1 MTNDLYW
8 VSVLGYIVITLTI
21 LIRERKYIYHSEKV
35 ERAFMPLVCIS
46 LTFFVVDFF
55 WGMCLVEAIRSD
67 VVYYASSALLH
78 VLAVVTTLS
87 WLCYVLQYIRC
98 PRRYRY
104 VIQFVSTV
112 LLLSEVVLVIA
123 NFFSPVLFRIVDGE
137 YMRCKYAL
145 VTAFNVYSVFA
156 VVLLGTLFT
165 MMRRGIGAKGCI
177 RCKAVLFSSLI
188 PLLPG
193 IMNVKYFASPFF
205 SMGFMLSVLILYV
218 FVVTAAREKLY
229 QSKTKFLQ
237 NMSHEIRTSLNM
249 VYGFAQLLGMPEGS
263 WTDEEREKYNTYI
276 NDNYRMLDLLLNDL
290 IEYTQTNQKTF
301 GVSCEPVDVAKICDS
316 TLQSLQSLQFA
327 QSQSKQVQL
336 QNELPDGFTIKSYAR
351 RIQQIL
357 MHMLFYGVQ
366 FASSDELLLSA
377 KLNAGALELAVVAPN
392 SSLSGMKELPVYVK
406 DTLNDPDVD
415 DLGVRIELCHRMACL
430 LGGCIYIDT
439 KSKDG
444 VRIVLQMQN
453 IL

>member
-35 ERAFMPLVCIS
+35 GRAFMPLVCIS
-46 LTFFVVDFF
+46 LTFFVVDFL
-55 WGMCLVEAIRSD
+55 WGLCLVKAIRSD

-145 VTAFNVYSVFA
+145 ATAFNVYSVFA

-165 MMRRGIGAKGCI
+165 MMRRGIRAKGCA

-316 TLQSLQSLQFA
+316 TLQSLQFA

-336 QNELPDGFTIKSYAR
+336 QNELPDGFTINSDAR

-357 MHMLFYGVQ
+357 THLLFYGVQ

-377 KLNAGALELAVVAPN
+377 KLNAGALELAVVDPN
-392 SSLSGMKELPVYVK
+392 NSMSGMKELPVYVK
-406 DTLNDPDVD
+406 NTLYDQDVD
-415 DLGVRIELCHRMACL
+415 DLGVRIDLCRRMARL

>member
-1 MTNDLYW
+1 MTYDLYW
-8 VSVLGYIVITLTI
+8 VSVLGYIVITLII
-21 LIRERKYIYHSEKV
+21 LIRERKYTHHTEKAGRV
-35 ERAFMPLVCIS
+35 FMPLVCIS
-46 LTFFVVDFF
+46 LVFYIVDFF
-55 WGMCLVEAIRSD
+55 WGMCLVKAIRSD
-67 VVYYASSALLH
+67 AVYFASSALLH

-87 WLCYVLQYIRC
+87 WLCYVLRYMNC
-98 PRRYRY
+98 PRRCRY
-104 VIQFVSTV
+104 VIQFVSAA

-123 NFFSPVLFRIVDGE
+123 NFFSPVMYRIVDGE
-137 YMRCKYAL
+137 YVRCKYAL

-156 VVLLGTLFT
+156 VVLLGTLFA
-165 MMRRGIGAKGCI
+165 MMRKGICANGYT
-177 RCKAVLFSSLI
+177 RCWAVLFSSLI
-188 PLLPG
+188 PLLLG
-193 IMNVKYFASPFF
+193 IMQMEYFASPFF

-218 FVVTAAREKLY
+218 FVVTATREKLY

-237 NMSHEIRTSLNM
+237 NMSHEIRTTLNM

-263 WTDEEREKYNTYI
+263 WTDEEREKYNAYI
-276 NDNYRMLDLLLNDL
+276 SDNYRMLDLLLNDL

-316 TLQSLQSLQFA
+316 TLQSLQFA
-327 QSQSKQVQL
+327 QSKSKQVQL
-336 QNELPDGFTIKSYAR
+336 QNELPDGFTINSDAR

-357 MHMLFYGVQ
+357 THMLFYGVQ
-366 FASSDELLLSA
+366 FASGDKLLLSA
-377 KLNAGALELAVVAPN
+377 KLNAGALELAVVDPN
-392 SSLSGMKELPVYVK
+392 SSMSGMKELPVYVK
-406 DTLNDPDVD
+406 NTLYDTDVD

-444 VRIVLQMQN
+444 VRIVLQIQN

>member
-1 MTNDLYW
+1 MTYDLYW
-8 VSVLGYIVITLTI
+8 VSVLGYIVITLII
-21 LIRERKYIYHSEKV
+21 LIRERKYTHHNEKAGRV
-35 ERAFMPLVCIS
+35 FMSLVCLS
-46 LTFFVVDFF
+46 LAFYVVDFF
-55 WGMCLVEAIRSD
+55 WGMCLVDAIRSD
-67 VVYYASSALLH
+67 AVYFVLSALLH

-87 WLCYVLQYIRC
+87 WLCYVLRYMNC
-98 PRRYRY
+98 PRRCRY
-104 VIQFVSTV
+104 VVQFVSAAQ
-112 LLLSEVVLVIA
+112 LLSEVVLVIA
-123 NFFSPVLFRIVDGE
+123 NFFSPVMYRIVDGE
-137 YMRCKYAL
+137 YVRCKYAL
-145 VTAFNVYSVFA
+145 VTSFNVYSVFA
-156 VVLLGTLFT
+156 VVLLGTLFA
-165 MMRRGIGAKGCI
+165 MMRRGICANGYT
-177 RCKAVLFSSLI
+177 RYWAVLFSSLI
-188 PLLPG
+188 PLLLG
-193 IMNVKYFASPFF
+193 IMQVEYFASPFF

-218 FVVTAAREKLY
+218 FVVTATREKLY

-316 TLQSLQSLQFA
+316 TLQSLQFA
-327 QSQSKQVQL
+327 QSKSKQVQL
-336 QNELPDGFTIKSYAR
+336 QNELPDGFTIKSDAR

-415 DLGVRIELCHRMACL
+415 DLGVRIELCRRMARL

-444 VRIVLQMQN
+444 VRIVLQIQN

>member
-1 MTNDLYW
+1 MTYDLYW
-8 VSVLGYIVITLTI
+8 VSVLGYIVITLII
-21 LIRERKYIYHSEKV
+21 LIRERKYTHHAEKAGRV
-35 ERAFMPLVCIS
+35 FMPLVCLS
-46 LTFFVVDFF
+46 LVFYVVDFF
-55 WGMCLVEAIRSD
+55 WGMCLVDAIRSD
-67 VVYYASSALLH
+67 AVYFVSSALLH

-87 WLCYVLQYIRC
+87 WLCYVLRYMNC
-98 PRRYRY
+98 PRRCRY
-104 VIQFVSTV
+104 VIQFVSAAQ
-112 LLLSEVVLVIA
+112 LLSEVVLVIA
-123 NFFSPVLFRIVDGE
+123 NFFSPVMYRIVDGE
-137 YMRCKYAL
+137 YVRCKYAL

-156 VVLLGTLFT
+156 VVLVGTLFA
-165 MMRRGIGAKGCI
+165 MMRRGICANGYT
-177 RCKAVLFSSLI
+177 RCWAVLFSSLI

-193 IMNVKYFASPFF
+193 IMQVKYFASPFF

-301 GVSCEPVDVAKICDS
+301 GVSYEPVDVAKICDS
-316 TLQSLQSLQFA
+316 TLQSLQFA
-327 QSQSKQVQL
+327 QSKSKQVQL
-336 QNELPDGFTIKSYAR
+336 QNELPDGFTIKSDAR

-366 FASSDELLLSA
+366 FASSDKLLLSA

-415 DLGVRIELCHRMACL
+415 DLGVRIELCRRMARL

-439 KSKDG
+439 KSEDG
-444 VRIVLQMQN
+444 VRIVLQIQN

>member
-8 VSVLGYIVITLTI
+8 VSVLGYIVITLII
-21 LIRERKYIYHSEKV
+21 LIRERKYTHHNEKAGRV
-35 ERAFMPLVCIS
+35 FMPLVCLS
-46 LTFFVVDFF
+46 LAFYVVDFF
-55 WGMCLVEAIRSD
+55 WGMCLVDAIRSD
-67 VVYYASSALLH
+67 AVYFALSALLH

-87 WLCYVLQYIRC
+87 WLCYVLRYMNCLRRC
-98 PRRYRY
+98 RY
-104 VIQFVSTV
+104 VVQFVSAAQ
-112 LLLSEVVLVIA
+112 LLSEVVLVIA
-123 NFFSPVLFRIVDGE
+123 NFFSPVMYRIVDDE
-137 YMRCKYAL
+137 YVRCKYAL
-145 VTAFNVYSVFA
+145 VTSFNVYSVFA
-156 VVLLGTLFT
+156 VVLLGTLFA
-165 MMRRGIGAKGCI
+165 MMRKGICANGYT
-177 RCKAVLFSSLI
+177 RYWAVLFSSLI
-188 PLLPG
+188 PLLLG
-193 IMNVKYFASPFF
+193 IMQVEYFASPFF

-316 TLQSLQSLQFA
+316 TLQSLQFA
-327 QSQSKQVQL
+327 QSKSKQVQL
-336 QNELPDGFTIKSYAR
+336 QNELPDGFTIKSDAR

-392 SSLSGMKELPVYVK
+392 NSMSGMKEPPVYVK
-406 DTLNDPDVD
+406 NTLYDPDVD
-415 DLGVRIELCHRMACL
+415 DLGVRIELCRRMARL

-439 KSKDG
+439 KSEDG
-444 VRIVLQMQN
+444 VRIVLQIQN

>member
-1 MTNDLYW
+1 MTYDLYW
-8 VSVLGYIVITLTI
+8 VSVLGYIVITLII
-21 LIRERKYIYHSEKV
+21 LIRERKYTHHAEKAGRV
-35 ERAFMPLVCIS
+35 FMPLVCIS
-46 LTFFVVDFF
+46 LVFYVVDFF
-55 WGMCLVEAIRSD
+55 WGMCLVDAIRSD
-67 VVYYASSALLH
+67 AVYFVSSALLH

-87 WLCYVLQYIRC
+87 WLCYVLRYMNC
-98 PRRYRY
+98 PRRCRY
-104 VIQFVSTV
+104 VIQFVSAA

-123 NFFSPVLFRIVDGE
+123 NFFSPVMFRIVDGE
-137 YMRCKYAL
+137 YVRCKYAL

-156 VVLLGTLFT
+156 VVLLGTLFA
-165 MMRRGIGAKGCI
+165 MMRKGICANGYT
-177 RCKAVLFSSLI
+177 RCWAVLFSSLI
-188 PLLPG
+188 PLLLG
-193 IMNVKYFASPFF
+193 IMQVEYFASPFF
-205 SMGFMLSVLILYV
+205 SMGFMLSVLVLYV
-218 FVVTAAREKLY
+218 FVVTATREKLY
-229 QSKTKFLQ
+229 RSKAKFLQ

-316 TLQSLQSLQFA
+316 TLQSLQFA
-327 QSQSKQVQL
+327 QSKSKQVQL
-336 QNELPDGFTIKSYAR
+336 QNELPDGFTIKSDAR

-357 MHMLFYGVQ
+357 THLLFYGVQ
-366 FASSDELLLSA
+366 FASSDKLLLSA
-377 KLNAGALELAVVAPN
+377 KLNAGALELAVVDPN
-392 SSLSGMKELPVYVK
+392 SSMSGMKELPVYVK
-406 DTLNDPDVD
+406 NTLYDPDVD

-444 VRIVLQMQN
+444 ARIVLQIQN

>member
-1 MTNDLYW
+1 MTYDLYW
-8 VSVLGYIVITLTI
+8 VSVLGYIVITLII
-21 LIRERKYIYHSEKV
+21 LIRERKYTHHAEKAGRV
-35 ERAFMPLVCIS
+35 FMPLVCLS
-46 LTFFVVDFF
+46 LAFYVVDFF
-55 WGMCLVEAIRSD
+55 WGMCLVDAIRSD
-67 VVYYASSALLH
+67 AVYYASSALLH

-98 PRRYRY
+98 QRRYRY

-123 NFFSPVLFRIVDGE
+123 NFFSPVMYRIVDGE
-137 YMRCKYAL
+137 YVRCKYAL
-145 VTAFNVYSVFA
+145 VTSFNVYSVFA
-156 VVLLGTLFT
+156 VVLLGTLFA
-165 MMRRGIGAKGCI
+165 MMRKICAKGYT
-177 RCKAVLFSSLI
+177 RYWAVLFSSLI
-188 PLLPG
+188 PLLLG
-193 IMNVKYFASPFF
+193 IMQVEYFASPFF
-205 SMGFMLSVLILYV
+205 SMGFMLSTLILYV

-301 GVSCEPVDVAKICDS
+301 GVSYEPVDVAKICDS
-316 TLQSLQSLQFA
+316 TLQSLQFA
-327 QSQSKQVQL
+327 QSKSKQVQL
-336 QNELPDGFTIKSYAR
+336 QNELPDGFTIKSDAR

-357 MHMLFYGVQ
+357 THMLFYGVQ
-366 FASSDELLLSA
+366 FASSDKLLLSA
-377 KLNAGALELAVVAPN
+377 KLNAGALELAVVDPN
-392 SSLSGMKELPVYVK
+392 SSMSGIKEPPVYVK
-406 DTLNDPDVD
+406 NTLYDPDVD
-415 DLGVRIELCHRMACL
+415 DLGVRIELCRRMACL

-439 KSKDG
+439 QSKDG
-444 VRIVLQMQN
+444 VRIVLQIQN

>member
-21 LIRERKYIYHSEKV
+21 LIRERKYIYHNEKV
-35 ERAFMPLVCIS
+35 GRAFMPLVCIS

-55 WGMCLVEAIRSD
+55 WGLCLVKAIRSD
-67 VVYYASSALLH
+67 AVYYASSALLH

-98 PRRYRY
+98 QRRYRY

-137 YMRCKYAL
+137 YVRCKYAL
-145 VTAFNVYSVFA
+145 VTAFNIYSVFA

-165 MMRRGIGAKGCI
+165 MMRRGIGANGCT

-193 IMNVKYFASPFF
+193 IMQVKYFASPFF
-205 SMGFMLSVLILYV
+205 SMGFMLSTLILYV

-290 IEYTQTNQKTF
+290 EYTQTNQKTF

-316 TLQSLQSLQFA
+316 TLQSLQFA
-327 QSQSKQVQL
+327 QSKSKQVQL
-336 QNELPDGFTIKSYAR
+336 QNELPDGFTIKSDAR

-357 MHMLFYGVQ
+357 THMLFYGVQ
-366 FASSDELLLSA
+366 FASSDKLLLSA
-377 KLNAGALELAVVAPN
+377 KLNAGALELAVVDPN
-392 SSLSGMKELPVYVK
+392 SSMSGMKELPVYVK
-406 DTLNDPDVD
+406 NTLYDPDVD

-444 VRIVLQMQN
+444 VRIVLQIQN

>member
-1 MTNDLYW
+1 MTYDLYW
-8 VSVLGYIVITLTI
+8 VSVLGYIVITLII
-21 LIRERKYIYHSEKV
+21 LIRERKYTHHNEKARRV
-35 ERAFMPLVCIS
+35 FMPLVCLS
-46 LTFFVVDFF
+46 LAFYVVDFF
-55 WGMCLVEAIRSD
+55 WGMCLVDAIRSD
-67 VVYYASSALLH
+67 AVYFVLSALLH

-87 WLCYVLQYIRC
+87 WLCYVLRYMNC
-98 PRRYRY
+98 PRRCRY
-104 VIQFVSTV
+104 VVQFVSAAQ
-112 LLLSEVVLVIA
+112 LLSEVVLVIA
-123 NFFSPVLFRIVDGE
+123 NFFSPVMYRIVDGE
-137 YMRCKYAL
+137 YVRCKYAL
-145 VTAFNVYSVFA
+145 VTSFNVYSVFA
-156 VVLLGTLFT
+156 VVLLGTLFA
-165 MMRRGIGAKGCI
+165 MMRRGICANGYT
-177 RCKAVLFSSLI
+177 RYWAVLFSSLI
-188 PLLPG
+188 PLLLG
-193 IMNVKYFASPFF
+193 IMQVEYFASPFF

-218 FVVTAAREKLY
+218 FVVTATREKLY

-316 TLQSLQSLQFA
+316 TLQSLQFA
-327 QSQSKQVQL
+327 QSKSKQVQL
-336 QNELPDGFTIKSYAR
+336 QNELPDGFTIKSDAR

-415 DLGVRIELCHRMACL
+415 DLGVRIELCRRMARL

-444 VRIVLQMQN
+444 VRIVLQIQN

>member
-1 MTNDLYW
+1 M
-8 VSVLGYIVITLTI
+8 
-21 LIRERKYIYHSEKV
+21 
-35 ERAFMPLVCIS
+35 
-46 LTFFVVDFF
+46 
-55 WGMCLVEAIRSD
+55 
-67 VVYYASSALLH
+67 
-78 VLAVVTTLS
+78 
-87 WLCYVLQYIRC
+87 
-98 PRRYRY
+98 
-104 VIQFVSTV
+104 
-112 LLLSEVVLVIA
+112 VLVIA

-316 TLQSLQSLQFA
+316 TLQSLQFA
-327 QSQSKQVQL
+327 QSKSKQVQL
-336 QNELPDGFTIKSYAR
+336 QNELPDGFTIKSDAR

-377 KLNAGALELAVVAPN
+377 KLNAGALELAVVDPN
-392 SSLSGMKELPVYVK
+392 NSMSGMKELPVYVK
-406 DTLNDPDVD
+406 NTLYDPDVD

-444 VRIVLQMQN
+444 VRIVLQIQN

>member
-1 MTNDLYW
+1 MTYDLYW
-8 VSVLGYIVITLTI
+8 VSVLGYILITLII
-21 LIRERKYIYHSEKV
+21 LIRERKYTHHAEKAG
-35 ERAFMPLVCIS
+35 RIFMPLVCIS
-46 LTFFVVDFF
+46 LVFYVVDFF
-55 WGMCLVEAIRSD
+55 WGLCLVNAIRSD
-67 VVYYASSALLH
+67 AAYFASSALLH

-87 WLCYVLQYIRC
+87 WLCYVLRYMGC
-98 PRRYRY
+98 PRRCRY
-104 VIQFVSTV
+104 VIQFVSAA
-112 LLLSEVVLVIA
+112 LLLSEVVFVIA
-123 NFFSPVLFRIVDGE
+123 NFFSPVMFRIVDGE
-137 YMRCKYAL
+137 YVRCKYAL
-145 VTAFNVYSVFA
+145 VTPFNIYLVFA
-156 VVLLGTLFT
+156 VVVLGTLFA
-165 MMRRGIGAKGCI
+165 MMRKGICANGYTKCW
-177 RCKAVLFSSLI
+177 AVLFSSLI
-188 PLLPG
+188 PLSLVVLQ
-193 IMNVKYFASPFF
+193 VKYFASPFF

-316 TLQSLQSLQFA
+316 TLQSLQFA
-327 QSQSKQVQL
+327 QSKSKQVQL
-336 QNELPDGFTIKSYAR
+336 QNELPDGFTIKSDAR
-351 RIQQIL
+351 RIRQIL
-357 MHMLFYGVQ
+357 THMLFYGVQ
-366 FASSDELLLSA
+366 FASSDKLLLSA
-377 KLNAGALELAVVAPN
+377 KLNAGALELAVVDPN
-392 SSLSGMKELPVYVK
+392 SSMSGMKELPVYVK
-406 DTLNDPDVD
+406 NTLYDPDVD

-444 VRIVLQMQN
+444 VRIVLQIQN

>member
-1 MTNDLYW
+1 MTYDLYW
-8 VSVLGYIVITLTI
+8 VSVLGYIVITLII
-21 LIRERKYIYHSEKV
+21 LIRERKYTHHNEKAGRV
-35 ERAFMPLVCIS
+35 FMPLVCLS
-46 LTFFVVDFF
+46 LAFYVVDFF
-55 WGMCLVEAIRSD
+55 WGMCLVDAIRSD
-67 VVYYASSALLH
+67 AVYFVLSALLH

-87 WLCYVLQYIRC
+87 WLCYVLRYMNC
-98 PRRYRY
+98 PRRCRY
-104 VIQFVSTV
+104 VVQFVSAAQ
-112 LLLSEVVLVIA
+112 LLSEVVLVIA

-137 YMRCKYAL
+137 YVRCKYAL
-145 VTAFNVYSVFA
+145 VTAFNIYSVFA

-165 MMRRGIGAKGCI
+165 MMRRGIGANGCT

-188 PLLPG
+188 PLSLG
-193 IMNVKYFASPFF
+193 VLQVKYFASPFF
-205 SMGFMLSVLILYV
+205 SMGFMLSTLILYV

-316 TLQSLQSLQFA
+316 TLQSLQFA
-327 QSQSKQVQL
+327 QSKSKQVQL
-336 QNELPDGFTIKSYAR
+336 QNELPDGFTIKSDAR

-357 MHMLFYGVQ
+357 THMLFYGVQ
-366 FASSDELLLSA
+366 FASSDKLLLSA
-377 KLNAGALELAVVAPN
+377 KLNAGALELAVVDPN
-392 SSLSGMKELPVYVK
+392 SSMSGMKELPVYVK
-406 DTLNDPDVD
+406 NTLYDPDVD

-444 VRIVLQMQN
+444 VRIVLQIQN

>member
-1 MTNDLYW
+1 MTYDLYW
-8 VSVLGYIVITLTI
+8 VSVLGYVVITLII
-21 LIRERKYIYHSEKV
+21 LIRERKYTHHNEKAGRV
-35 ERAFMPLVCIS
+35 FMPLVCLS
-46 LTFFVVDFF
+46 LAFYVVDFF
-55 WGMCLVEAIRSD
+55 WGLCLVKAIRSD
-67 VVYYASSALLH
+67 AVYFASSALLH

-87 WLCYVLQYIRC
+87 WLCYVLRYMNC

-104 VIQFVSTV
+104 VIQFVLAAQ
-112 LLLSEVVLVIA
+112 LLVEVVFVIA
-123 NFFSPVLFRIVDGE
+123 NFFSPVMFRIIDGD

-145 VTAFNVYSVFA
+145 ITAFNVYSVFA
-156 VVLLGTLFT
+156 VVLLGTLFA
-165 MMRRGIGAKGCI
+165 MMRKGISANGYT
-177 RCKAVLFSSLI
+177 RYWAVLFSSLI
-188 PLLPG
+188 PLLLG
-193 IMNVKYFASPFF
+193 ITQMKYFASPFF

-263 WTDEEREKYNTYI
+263 WTDEEREKYNSYI

-290 IEYTQTNQKTF
+290 IEYTQTNLKTF
-301 GVSCEPVDVAKICDS
+301 GVNCEPVDVAKICDS
-316 TLQSLQSLQFA
+316 TLQSLQFA

-336 QNELPDGFTIKSYAR
+336 QNELPDGFTINSDAR

-357 MHMLFYGVQ
+357 THLLFYGVQ
-366 FASSDELLLSA
+366 FASSDEQLLSA
-377 KLNAGALELAVVAPN
+377 KLNAGALELAVVDPN
-392 SSLSGMKELPVYVK
+392 NSMSGMKELPVCVK
-406 DTLNDPDVD
+406 NTFYGTDVD
-415 DLGVRIELCHRMACL
+415 DLGVRIELCRRMARL

-439 KSKDG
+439 QSKDG
-444 VRIVLQMQN
+444 VRIVLQIQN

>member
-1 MTNDLYW
+1 MTYDLYW
-8 VSVLGYIVITLTI
+8 VSVLGYIVITLII

-35 ERAFMPLVCIS
+35 GRVFMPLVCIS
-46 LTFFVVDFF
+46 LVFYIVDFF
-55 WGMCLVEAIRSD
+55 WGMCLVKAIRSD
-67 VVYYASSALLH
+67 AVYFASSALLH

-87 WLCYVLQYIRC
+87 WLCYVLRYMNC
-98 PRRYRY
+98 PRRCRY
-104 VIQFVSTV
+104 VIQFVSAA

-123 NFFSPVLFRIVDGE
+123 NFFSPVMYRIVDGE
-137 YMRCKYAL
+137 YVRCKYAL

-165 MMRRGIGAKGCI
+165 MMRRGIGANGYT

-188 PLLPG
+188 PLLLG
-193 IMNVKYFASPFF
+193 IMQVEYFASPFF

-316 TLQSLQSLQFA
+316 TLQSLQFA
-327 QSQSKQVQL
+327 QSKQVQL
-336 QNELPDGFTIKSYAR
+336 QNELPDGFTIKSDAR

-377 KLNAGALELAVVAPN
+377 KLNAGALELAVVDPN
-392 SSLSGMKELPVYVK
+392 NSMSGMKELPVYVK
-406 DTLNDPDVD
+406 ETLYDTDVD
-415 DLGVRIELCHRMACL
+415 DLGVRIELCRRMARL

-444 VRIVLQMQN
+444 VRIVLQIQN

>member
-21 LIRERKYIYHSEKV
+21 LIRERKYIYHNEKV
-35 ERAFMPLVCIS
+35 GRAFMPLVCIS

-55 WGMCLVEAIRSD
+55 WGMCLVKAIRSD

-98 PRRYRY
+98 QRRYRY

-145 VTAFNVYSVFA
+145 ATSFNVYSVFVA
-156 VVLLGTLFT
+156 VLLGTLFT
-165 MMRRGIGAKGCI
+165 MMRRGIRANGCT

-193 IMNVKYFASPFF
+193 IMQVKYFASPFF
-205 SMGFMLSVLILYV
+205 SMGFMLSTLILYV

-316 TLQSLQSLQFA
+316 TLQFA
-327 QSQSKQVQL
+327 QSKSKQVQL
-336 QNELPDGFTIKSYAR
+336 QNELPDGFTIKSDAR

-366 FASSDELLLSA
+366 FASSDKLLLSA
-377 KLNAGALELAVVAPN
+377 KLNAGALELAVVDPN
-392 SSLSGMKELPVYVK
+392 SSMSGMKELPVYVK
-406 DTLNDPDVD
+406 NTLYDPDVD

-444 VRIVLQMQN
+444 VRIVLQIQN

>member
-1 MTNDLYW
+1 MTYDLYW
-8 VSVLGYIVITLTI
+8 VSVLGYIVITLII
-21 LIRERKYIYHSEKV
+21 LIRERKYTHHAEKAGRV
-35 ERAFMPLVCIS
+35 FMPLVCLS
-46 LTFFVVDFF
+46 LVFYVVDFF
-55 WGMCLVEAIRSD
+55 WGMCLVDAIRSD
-67 VVYYASSALLH
+67 AVYFVSSALLH

-87 WLCYVLQYIRC
+87 WLCYVLRYMNC
-98 PRRYRY
+98 PRRCRY
-104 VIQFVSTV
+104 VIQFVSAAQ
-112 LLLSEVVLVIA
+112 LLSELAFVIA
-123 NFFSPVLFRIVDGE
+123 NFFSPVMYRIVDGE
-137 YMRCKYAL
+137 YVRCKYAL
-145 VTAFNVYSVFA
+145 VTSFNVYSVFA
-156 VVLLGTLFT
+156 VVLLGTLFA
-165 MMRRGIGAKGCI
+165 MMRKGICANGYT
-177 RCKAVLFSSLI
+177 RCWAVLFSSLI
-188 PLLPG
+188 PLLLG
-193 IMNVKYFASPFF
+193 IMQMEYFASPFF

-218 FVVTAAREKLY
+218 FVVTATREKLY
-229 QSKTKFLQ
+229 RSKTKFLQ

-316 TLQSLQSLQFA
+316 TLQSLQFA
-327 QSQSKQVQL
+327 QSKSKQVQL
-336 QNELPDGFTIKSYAR
+336 QNELPDGFTINSDAR

-357 MHMLFYGVQ
+357 THLLFYAVQ

-377 KLNAGALELAVVAPN
+377 KLNAGALELAVVDPN
-392 SSLSGMKELPVYVK
+392 SSMSGMKELPVYVK

-415 DLGVRIELCHRMACL
+415 DLGVRIELCRRMACL

-444 VRIVLQMQN
+444 VRIVLQIQN

>member
-1 MTNDLYW
+1 MTYDLYW
-8 VSVLGYIVITLTI
+8 VSVFGYIVITLII
-21 LIRERKYIYHSEKV
+21 LIRERKYTHHAEKAGRV
-35 ERAFMPLVCIS
+35 FMPLVCLS
-46 LTFFVVDFF
+46 LAFYVVDFF
-55 WGMCLVEAIRSD
+55 WGMCLVDAIRSD
-67 VVYYASSALLH
+67 AVYFVSSALLH

-87 WLCYVLQYIRC
+87 WLCYVLRYMNCSRRC
-98 PRRYRY
+98 RY
-104 VIQFVSTV
+104 VIQFVSAAQ
-112 LLLSEVVLVIA
+112 LLSELAFVIA
-123 NFFSPVLFRIVDGE
+123 NFFSPVMFRIVDGE
-137 YMRCKYAL
+137 YVRCKYAL

-156 VVLLGTLFT
+156 VVSLGTLFA
-165 MMRRGIGAKGCI
+165 MMRKG
-177 RCKAVLFSSLI
+177 RCANRYTRYWAVLSSSLI
-188 PLLPG
+188 PLLLG
-193 IMNVKYFASPFF
+193 IMQAKYFASPFF
-205 SMGFMLSVLILYV
+205 SMGFMLSGLILYV

-263 WTDEEREKYNTYI
+263 WTDEEREKYNGYI

-316 TLQSLQSLQFA
+316 TLQSLQFA
-327 QSQSKQVQL
+327 QSKSKQVQL
-336 QNELPDGFTIKSYAR
+336 QNELPDGFTIKSDAR

-357 MHMLFYGVQ
+357 THMLFYGVQ
-366 FASSDELLLSA
+366 FASSDKLLLSA
-377 KLNAGALELAVVAPN
+377 KLNAGALELAVVDPN
-392 SSLSGMKELPVYVK
+392 SSMSGMKELPVYVK
-406 DTLNDPDVD
+406 NTLYDPDVD

-444 VRIVLQMQN
+444 VRIVLQIQN

>member
-1 MTNDLYW
+1 MTYDLYW
-8 VSVLGYIVITLTI
+8 VSVLGYIVITLII
-21 LIRERKYIYHSEKV
+21 LIRERKYTHHNEKAGRV
-35 ERAFMPLVCIS
+35 FMPLVCLS
-46 LTFFVVDFF
+46 LAFYVVDFF
-55 WGMCLVEAIRSD
+55 WGMCLVDAIRSD
-67 VVYYASSALLH
+67 AVYFVLSALLH

-87 WLCYVLQYIRC
+87 WLCYVLRYMNC
-98 PRRYRY
+98 PRRCRY
-104 VIQFVSTV
+104 VVQFVSAAQ
-112 LLLSEVVLVIA
+112 LLSEVVLVIA
-123 NFFSPVLFRIVDGE
+123 NFFSPVMYRIVDGE
-137 YMRCKYAL
+137 YVRCKYAL
-145 VTAFNVYSVFA
+145 VTSFNVYSVFA
-156 VVLLGTLFT
+156 VVLLGTLFA
-165 MMRRGIGAKGCI
+165 MMRKGICANGYT
-177 RCKAVLFSSLI
+177 RYWAVLFSSLI
-188 PLLPG
+188 PLLLG
-193 IMNVKYFASPFF
+193 IMRVEYFASPFF

-218 FVVTAAREKLY
+218 FVVTATREKLY

-263 WTDEEREKYNTYI
+263 WTDEEREKYNSYI

-316 TLQSLQSLQFA
+316 TLQSLQFA
-327 QSQSKQVQL
+327 QSKSKQVQL
-336 QNELPDGFTIKSYAR
+336 QNELPDGFTIKSDAR

-415 DLGVRIELCHRMACL
+415 DLGVRIELCRRMARL

-444 VRIVLQMQN
+444 VRIVLQIQN

>member
-1 MTNDLYW
+1 MTYDLYW
-8 VSVLGYIVITLTI
+8 VSVLGYIVITLII
-21 LIRERKYIYHSEKV
+21 LIRERKYTHHNEKAGRV
-35 ERAFMPLVCIS
+35 FMPLVCLS
-46 LTFFVVDFF
+46 LAFYVVDFF
-55 WGMCLVEAIRSD
+55 WGMCLVDAIRSD
-67 VVYYASSALLH
+67 AVYFVLSALLH

-87 WLCYVLQYIRC
+87 WLCYVLRYMNC
-98 PRRYRY
+98 PRRCRY
-104 VIQFVSTV
+104 VVQFVSAAQ
-112 LLLSEVVLVIA
+112 LLSEVVLVIA
-123 NFFSPVLFRIVDGE
+123 NFFSPVMYRIVDGE
-137 YMRCKYAL
+137 YVRCKYAL
-145 VTAFNVYSVFA
+145 VTSFNVYSVFA
-156 VVLLGTLFT
+156 VVLLGTLFA
-165 MMRRGIGAKGCI
+165 MMRKGICANGYT
-177 RCKAVLFSSLI
+177 RYWAVLFSSLI
-188 PLLPG
+188 PLLLG
-193 IMNVKYFASPFF
+193 IMQVEYFASPFF

-218 FVVTAAREKLY
+218 FVVTATREKLY

-263 WTDEEREKYNTYI
+263 WTDEEREKYNSYI

-301 GVSCEPVDVAKICDS
+301 GVSYEPVDVAKICDS
-316 TLQSLQSLQFA
+316 TLQSLQFA
-327 QSQSKQVQL
+327 QSKSKQVQL
-336 QNELPDGFTIKSYAR
+336 QNELPDGFTINSDAR

-357 MHMLFYGVQ
+357 THLLFYGVQ

-377 KLNAGALELAVVAPN
+377 KLNAGALELAVVDPN
-392 SSLSGMKELPVYVK
+392 NSMSGMKELPVYVK

-415 DLGVRIELCHRMACL
+415 DLGVRIELCRRMARL

>member
-1 MTNDLYW
+1 MTYDLYW
-8 VSVLGYIVITLTI
+8 VSVLGYIVITLII
-21 LIRERKYIYHSEKV
+21 LIRERKYTHHAEKAGRV
-35 ERAFMPLVCIS
+35 FMPLVCLS
-46 LTFFVVDFF
+46 LVFYVVDFF

-67 VVYYASSALLH
+67 AVNFALSALLH

-98 PRRYRY
+98 QRRYRY

-112 LLLSEVVLVIA
+112 LLLSEVVLVTA
-123 NFFSPVLFRIVDGE
+123 NFFSPVMFRIVDGE

-145 VTAFNVYSVFA
+145 VTPFNVYSVFA
-156 VVLLGTLFT
+156 VVLLGTLFA
-165 MMRRGIGAKGCI
+165 MMRKGIRANGYT
-177 RCKAVLFSSLI
+177 RCWAVLFSSLI
-188 PLLPG
+188 PLLLG
-193 IMNVKYFASPFF
+193 IMQVKYFASPVF

-218 FVVTAAREKLY
+218 FVVTATREKLY
-229 QSKTKFLQ
+229 RSKAKFLQ

-263 WTDEEREKYNTYI
+263 WTDEEREKYNGYI

-316 TLQSLQSLQFA
+316 TLQSLQFA
-327 QSQSKQVQL
+327 QSKSKQVQL
-336 QNELPDGFTIKSYAR
+336 QNELPDGFTIKSDAR

-357 MHMLFYGVQ
+357 THMLFYGVQ
-366 FASSDELLLSA
+366 FASSDKLLLSA
-377 KLNAGALELAVVAPN
+377 KLNAGALELAVVDPN
-392 SSLSGMKELPVYVK
+392 NSMSGMKELPVYVK
-406 DTLNDPDVD
+406 NTLYDTDVD
-415 DLGVRIELCHRMACL
+415 DFGVRIELCRRMACL

-439 KSKDG
+439 QSKDG
-444 VRIVLQMQN
+444 VRIVLQIQN

>member
-1 MTNDLYW
+1 MTYDLYW
-8 VSVLGYIVITLTI
+8 VSVLGYIVITLII
-21 LIRERKYIYHSEKV
+21 LIRERKYTHHAEKAGRV
-35 ERAFMPLVCIS
+35 FMPLVCLS
-46 LTFFVVDFF
+46 LAFYVVDFF
-55 WGMCLVEAIRSD
+55 WGMCLVDAIRSD
-67 VVYYASSALLH
+67 AVYFVSSALLH

-87 WLCYVLQYIRC
+87 WLCYVLRYMNC
-98 PRRYRY
+98 PRRCRY
-104 VIQFVSTV
+104 VIQFVSAAQ
-112 LLLSEVVLVIA
+112 LLSELAFVIA
-123 NFFSPVLFRIVDGE
+123 NFFSPVMFRIVDGE
-137 YMRCKYAL
+137 YVRCKYAL
-145 VTAFNVYSVFA
+145 VTSFNVYSVFA
-156 VVLLGTLFT
+156 VVLLGTLFA
-165 MMRRGIGAKGCI
+165 MMRKGICANGYT
-177 RCKAVLFSSLI
+177 RYWAVLFSSLI
-188 PLLPG
+188 PLLLG
-193 IMNVKYFASPFF
+193 IMQVEYFASPFF

-218 FVVTAAREKLY
+218 FVVTATREKLY
-229 QSKTKFLQ
+229 RSKTKFLQ

-316 TLQSLQSLQFA
+316 TLQSLQFA
-327 QSQSKQVQL
+327 QSKSKQVQL
-336 QNELPDGFTIKSYAR
+336 QNELPDGFTIKSDAR

-357 MHMLFYGVQ
+357 THLLFYAVQ

-377 KLNAGALELAVVAPN
+377 KLNAGALELAVVDPN
-392 SSLSGMKELPVYVK
+392 SSMSGMKELPVYVK

-415 DLGVRIELCHRMACL
+415 DLGVRIELCRRMACL

-439 KSKDG
+439 QSKDG
-444 VRIVLQMQN
+444 VRIVLQIQN

>member
-35 ERAFMPLVCIS
+35 GRAFMPLVCIS
-46 LTFFVVDFF
+46 LTFFVVDFL
-55 WGMCLVEAIRSD
+55 WGLCLVKAIRSD

-165 MMRRGIGAKGCI
+165 MMRIGAKGCI

-316 TLQSLQSLQFA
+316 TLQSLQFA

-336 QNELPDGFTIKSYAR
+336 QNELPDGFTIKSDAR

-357 MHMLFYGVQ
+357 THMLFYGVQ
-366 FASSDELLLSA
+366 FASSDKLLLSA
-377 KLNAGALELAVVAPN
+377 KLNAGALELAVVDPN
-392 SSLSGMKELPVYVK
+392 SSMSGMKELPVYVK
-406 DTLNDPDVD
+406 NTLYDPDVD

-444 VRIVLQMQN
+444 VRIVLQIQN

>member
-8 VSVLGYIVITLTI
+8 VSVLGYIVITLII
-21 LIRERKYIYHSEKV
+21 LIRERKYTHHAEKAG
-35 ERAFMPLVCIS
+35 RIFMPLVCIS
-46 LTFFVVDFF
+46 LVFYVVDFF
-55 WGMCLVEAIRSD
+55 WGMCLVKAIRSD
-67 VVYYASSALLH
+67 AVYFVLSALLH

-87 WLCYVLQYIRC
+87 WLCYVLRYMNC
-98 PRRYRY
+98 PRRCRY
-104 VIQFVSTV
+104 AIQFVSAAQ
-112 LLLSEVVLVIA
+112 LLSEVVLVIA
-123 NFFSPVLFRIVDGE
+123 NFFSPVMYRIVDGE
-137 YMRCKYAL
+137 YVRCKYAL
-145 VTAFNVYSVFA
+145 VTSFNVYSVFA
-156 VVLLGTLFT
+156 VVLLGTLFA
-165 MMRRGIGAKGCI
+165 MMRKGICANGYT
-177 RCKAVLFSSLI
+177 RYWAVLFSSLI
-188 PLLPG
+188 PLLLG
-193 IMNVKYFASPFF
+193 IMQVEYFASPFF
-205 SMGFMLSVLILYV
+205 SMDFMLSVLILYV

-263 WTDEEREKYNTYI
+263 WTDEEREKYNSYI
-276 NDNYRMLDLLLNDL
+276 SDNYRMLDLLLNDL

-316 TLQSLQSLQFA
+316 TLQSLQFA

-336 QNELPDGFTIKSYAR
+336 QNELPDGFTIKSDAR

-366 FASSDELLLSA
+366 FASSDELLQSA

-415 DLGVRIELCHRMACL
+415 DLGVRIELCRRMARL

-444 VRIVLQMQN
+444 VRIVLQIQN

>member
-1 MTNDLYW
+1 MTYDLYW
-8 VSVLGYIVITLTI
+8 VSVLGYIVITLII
-21 LIRERKYIYHSEKV
+21 LIRERKYTHHAEKAGRV
-35 ERAFMPLVCIS
+35 FMPLVCLS
-46 LTFFVVDFF
+46 LAFYVADFF
-55 WGMCLVEAIRSD
+55 WGLCLVKAIRSD
-67 VVYYASSALLH
+67 AVYFALSALLH

-87 WLCYVLQYIRC
+87 WLSYVLRYMNC
-98 PRRYRY
+98 PRRCRH
-104 VIQFVSTV
+104 VIQFV
-112 LLLSEVVLVIA
+112 LAAQLLSEVVFVTA
-123 NFFSPVLFRIVDGE
+123 NFFSPVMFRIVDGE

-145 VTAFNVYSVFA
+145 VTPFNVYSVFA
-156 VVLLGTLFT
+156 VVLLGTLFA
-165 MMRRGIGAKGCI
+165 MMRKGIRANGYT
-177 RCKAVLFSSLI
+177 RCWAVLFSSLI
-188 PLLPG
+188 PLLLG
-193 IMNVKYFASPFF
+193 IMQVKYFASPVF

-218 FVVTAAREKLY
+218 FVVTATREKLY
-229 QSKTKFLQ
+229 RSKAKFLQ

-263 WTDEEREKYNTYI
+263 WTDEEREKYNGYI

-316 TLQSLQSLQFA
+316 TLQSLQFA
-327 QSQSKQVQL
+327 PSQSKHVQL
-336 QNELPDGFTIKSYAR
+336 QNELPEGFTINSDAR

-357 MHMLFYGVQ
+357 THLLFYGVQ

-377 KLNAGALELAVVAPN
+377 KLNAGALELAVVDPN
-392 SSLSGMKELPVYVK
+392 NSMSGMKELPVYVK

-444 VRIVLQMQN
+444 VRIVLQIQN

>member
-21 LIRERKYIYHSEKV
+21 LIRERKYIHHNEKMG
-35 ERAFMPLVCIS
+35 RAFMPLVCIS

-55 WGMCLVEAIRSD
+55 WGMCLVKAIRSD
-67 VVYYASSALLH
+67 AVYYASSALLH

-98 PRRYRY
+98 QRRYRY

-137 YMRCKYAL
+137 YVRCKYAL
-145 VTAFNVYSVFA
+145 VTAFNIYSVFA

-165 MMRRGIGAKGCI
+165 MMRRGIGANGCT

-193 IMNVKYFASPFF
+193 IMQVKYFASPFF

-229 QSKTKFLQ
+229 QSKTNFLQ

-263 WTDEEREKYNTYI
+263 WTDEEREKYNSYI

-316 TLQSLQSLQFA
+316 TLQSLQFA
-327 QSQSKQVQL
+327 QSKQVQL
-336 QNELPDGFTIKSYAR
+336 QNELPDGFTIKSDAR

-377 KLNAGALELAVVAPN
+377 KLNAGALELAVVDPN
-392 SSLSGMKELPVYVK
+392 NSMSGMKELPVYVK
-406 DTLNDPDVD
+406 NTLYDPDVD
-415 DLGVRIELCHRMACL
+415 DLGVRIELCHRMARL

-439 KSKDG
+439 KSEDG